1 MPPSFS
7 VTSEPA
13 LQHPEIIR
21 PHMPPPG
28 LARLRYFRAA
38 AALADRMRPRI
49 LALRNRHAGR
59 RAFIIGNA
67 PSVAEMDLG
76 LLRNEISFAVNSTFR
91 LYPRMGFVCPYT
103 CFSDRVR
110 WRETGAEMLRNSAGT
125 EVLCCDEWEV
135 PTPPDFYSEAE
146 LERVIVL
153 NQLYRLPLWLHAM
166 MPLRNR
172 AGMFTYLGL
181 RERKFSWDLTEGV
194 CVAKSV
200 IFMAAQVAAWMGCNQ
215 IILIGV
221 EMNYSQP
228 QAHFHDQKV
237 WTPAQD
243 YDREVKPWFEIFR
256 RDMESRGVEFL
267 NATPGG
273 RVNELKRVRYED
285 LFK

>member
-1 MPPSFS
+1 
-7 VTSEPA
+7 
-13 LQHPEIIR
+13 
-21 PHMPPPG
+21 
-28 LARLRYFRAA
+28 
-38 AALADRMRPRI
+38 
-49 LALRNRHAGR
+49 
-59 RAFIIGNA
+59 
-67 PSVAEMDLG
+67 
-76 LLRNEISFAVNSTFR
+76 
-91 LYPRMGFVCPYT
+91 
-103 CFSDRVR
+103 
-110 WRETGAEMLRNSAGT
+110 
-125 EVLCCDEWEV
+125 
-135 PTPPDFYSEAE
+135 
-146 LERVIVL
+146 
-153 NQLYRLPLWLHAM
+153 M

-172 AGMFTYLGL
+172 AGMYTYLGL

-200 IFMAAQVAAWMGCNQ
+200 ILMAAQVAAWMGCNQ

-273 RVNELKRVRYED
+273 RVNELKRVRYGD
-285 LFK
+285 LFQ